1 MSTEHLLGDIGAVLA
16 ALSGIQNDPRRE
28 AEDHLQKLT
37 VEQPAEVLLLLSQIG
52 ALGVGGFQLD
62 ERFLSLILLKSL
74 AFKPLA
80 GLYLNAQHQLPSAPF
95 DVVRETTRGRIE
107 TVLCA
112 GLKDELDPR
121 IRKGVGMCSASW
133 AEESHK
139 RKRPA
144 RPFVPVCLELTQSP
158 DAFHRF
164 TSFQLL
170 GYTPTLV
177 DDAADGPLSSSQLTA
192 LLLTGLED
200 PSVDVRLEAIK
211 ATKSLLIKALTHE
224 VREEVGEG
232 LIQASFQTLQNL
244 PQNLVPI
251 GLIPLVEI
259 ASVHPK
265 LFISS
270 LPLIITKLLPLL
282 SPPSQGRDLPPY
294 AFSPYPAHNM
304 TLEEWEAFAN
314 PATELLLS
322 LAELRPNEFQEFENG
337 RALSEMVGLLLGRE
351 VATFEMDC
359 QEWMEEEDLD
369 EEDVNY
375 PVFPEEALD
384 RLSVSAS
391 YTDESMEIIY
401 SSLLKHVQGL
411 LQQEDWRCRFAA
423 LMGVGCVAEAFG
435 DAIVDRDILTAISPT
450 AKDPH
455 PRVRYAFLQCIGQIL
470 TDGLDALQTDYGRD
484 TLHVILHLL
493 DDPVMRVRV
502 HAAASLTTFFEG
514 EEHPEIVG
522 EVLDRI
528 VRGCVGLYE
537 AGPMFAK
544 DQALATLGTVAMA
557 AKDMFRPYYRNLMDL
572 CFQIM
577 SAQVGS
583 SKEERV
589 VQGGAIEC
597 GYMLAI
603 ALGGTWSQ
611 ENPGDALKF
620 VQLLLSIQNS
630 ITDEDDPRS
639 RHLMD
644 AWEHMCD
651 SLGQQFAPFLQYV
664 IPPLLKTAAYRPQK
678 ATPLTSSL
686 APSDP
691 DEEDDPYWGDE
702 LSDKAEA
709 FKHLGF
715 YANKM
720 RESFAPWLA
729 QSMGLCLEELN
740 HPYAESVKNVAAYLV
755 PALLAVAK
763 ESGAWNSNPENYVQ
777 AFRQLIKA
785 MVNALDIS
793 VISILFKSFKDAL
806 RVVHTPFPPDLT
818 RRLLKASTAIV
829 YNLAQARADRK
840 EQEPYMDETDHE
852 YWIEEQLEEDQCL
865 KRIEEAVDGIVIV
878 GGTEEGQA
886 MGALGGG
893 IEGDI
898 LGLKGLIRK
907 VGAQK
912 LETKG
917 YDDDD
922 DDDATLRGD

>member
-1 MSTEHLLGDIGAVLA
+1 MSTEHLLGDIGAILS
-16 ALSGIQNDPRRE
+16 ALNGIANEPRRE
-28 AEDHLQKLT
+28 AELHLQKLT
-37 VEQPAEVLLLLSQIG
+37 VEQPAEVLLLLAQIG
-52 ALGVGGFQLD
+52 ALAVGGFQLD

-74 AFKPLA
+74 AFKPLP
-80 GLYLNAQHQLPSAPF
+80 GLYLNSQHQLPSAPF
-95 DVVRETTRGRIE
+95 DVIRETTRGRIE

-121 IRKGVGMCSASW
+121 IRKGLGMCSASW

-158 DAFHRF
+158 NAFHRF

-200 PSVDVRLEAIK
+200 SSVDVRLEAIK
-211 ATKSLLIKALTHE
+211 ATKSLLIRALTHE
-224 VREEVGEG
+224 ARDEVGEV

-244 PQNLVPI
+244 PQDLVPI
-251 GLIPLVEI
+251 GLIPLVEL
-259 ASVHPK
+259 ASIHPK

-270 LPLIITKLLPLL
+270 LSLIITKLLPLL
-282 SPPSQGRDLPPY
+282 SPPSQGRNLPPY
-294 AFSPYPAHNM
+294 AFSPYPAHDM
-304 TLEEWEAFAN
+304 TLEAWEAFAN

-322 LAELRPNEFQEFENG
+322 LAEMRPNEFEEFENG

-384 RLSVSAS
+384 RLSVAAS

-401 SSLLKHVQGL
+401 SSLLKHVQAL

-435 DAIVDRDILTAISPT
+435 DAIVDRDILSQ
-450 AKDPH
+450 
-455 PRVRYAFLQCIGQIL
+455 VF
-470 TDGLDALQTDYGRD
+470 ALPKITDYGRD
-484 TLHVILHLL
+484 TLHIILHLL

-537 AGPMFAK
+537 AGPMYAK

-577 SAQVGS
+577 SAQLGA

-603 ALGGTWSQ
+603 ALGGT
-611 ENPGDALKF
+611 NPGDALKF
-620 VQLLLSIQNS
+620 VQLLLSIQNT
-630 ITDEDDPRS
+630 IVDEDDPRS

-664 IPPLLKTAAYRPQK
+664 IPPLLKTAFYRPQK
-678 ATPLTSSL
+678 ASPN
-686 APSDP
+686 AD
-691 DEEDDPYWGDE
+691 DEDDPYWGDE

-715 YANKM
+715 YASKM

-763 ESGAWNSNPENYVQ
+763 ESGAWNTNPENYVQ

-878 GGTEEGQA
+878 GGSEEGQA
-886 MGALGGG
+886 MGALSGG
-893 IEGDI
+893 IENDI
-898 LGLKGLIRK
+898 LGLKALIRK

-922 DDDATLRGD
+922 DDNETLRGDQGS